1 MIRMPNAN
9 SCFLINST
17 GNAPKSAELMT
28 LLDTE
33 VRYYSTQFLFP
44 AVYIA

>member
-9 SCFLINST
+9 SCLINST

-33 VRYYSTQFLFP
+33 VRYYSTQFLFL